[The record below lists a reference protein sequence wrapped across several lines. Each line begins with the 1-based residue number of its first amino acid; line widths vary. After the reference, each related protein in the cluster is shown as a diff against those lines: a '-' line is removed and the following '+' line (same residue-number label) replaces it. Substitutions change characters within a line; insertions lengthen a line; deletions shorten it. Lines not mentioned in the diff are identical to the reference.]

1 MNDERKTYLVIMN
14 NIVAL
19 HTPNVEYAS
28 AWAGKL
34 CAEHA
39 VDVNIVE
46 LPTLTPITR
55 YKA

>member
-19 HTPNVEYAS
+19 HTPNVEYAG